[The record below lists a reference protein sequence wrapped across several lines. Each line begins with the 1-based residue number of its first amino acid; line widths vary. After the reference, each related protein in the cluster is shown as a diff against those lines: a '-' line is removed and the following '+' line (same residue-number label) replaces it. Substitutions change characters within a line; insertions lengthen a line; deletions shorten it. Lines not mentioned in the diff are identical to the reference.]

1 MIARLRRKIVLL
13 VVLPMLAV
21 LALILVLYNLSCASY
36 YLNDAQNALL
46 YCTERLEKYPELL
59 EKDLDYALDK
69 ISEEENASNA
79 KIKGIAYGILSSD
92 LTVVKISKGGKETE
106 IIGDVEVIEDVVG
119 DPATL
124 PRDSGI
130 LIGSLSGPT
139 VMYNNAKLDDCTLVF
154 ILKVSDWIAE
164 IRNVAVVSVLGFI
177 LAAIIL
183 TFIAGSISARI
194 VRPVEEALLK
204 QNRFIADASHEL
216 KTPISVINANIAVL
230 ENECGDNK
238 WMRYIKEEGAL
249 MNELISQ
256 LLSLSRIDYQAESAQ
271 SERVSETFELSDVLF
286 EAALPFDSIAFE
298 NNVSMNTEGIK
309 SFKVSG
315 SRGDL
320 RQIISIIIDNAISHS
335 GSGGEVFIHTE
346 LCEAGSFLGIRN
358 KVAVSVRNTGS
369 VIPEEELPHIF
380 DRFYKGN
387 SGTAGKSGNFGLG
400 LSIAK
405 ALAERSGYELTA
417 ESGGG
422 ETTFKIVLDKA

>member
-21 LALILVLYNLSCASY
+21 IALILVLYNISCATY
-36 YLNDAQNALL
+36 YMNDAEDTLL
-46 YCTERLEKYPELL
+46 YCTERLEKYPDLL
-59 EKDLDYALDK
+59 ELDLDYAIEK
-69 ISEEENASNA
+69 ISEEENSNNV

-92 LTVVKISKGGKETE
+92 LTIVKLSKDGKETE
-106 IIGDVEVIEDVVG
+106 MLGDKGVIDEVVG

-124 PRDSGI
+124 PKDSGI
-130 LIGSLSGPT
+130 LIGNLSGPT
-139 VMYNNAKLDDCTLVF
+139 VMYKNTRLDDCTLVF
-154 ILKVSDWIAE
+154 ILKIGDWLDE
-164 IRNVAVVSVLGFI
+164 IRNVVVVSILGFI
-177 LAAIIL
+177 LAAIVL
-183 TFIAGSISARI
+183 AFIANVISARI
-194 VRPVEEALLK
+194 VRPVEEALIK

-230 ENECGDNK
+230 EKECGENK
-238 WMRYIKEEGAL
+238 WMRYIKEEGAV
-249 MNELISQ
+249 MNELVNQ
-256 LLSLSRIDYQAESAQ
+256 LLSLCRIDYQAENVQ

-298 NNVSMNTEGIK
+298 NNVSINTEGIK
-309 SFKVSG
+309 SFKVIG

-369 VIPEEELPHIF
+369 VIPEEDLPHIF

-387 SGTAGKSGNFGLG
+387 SGSAGKSGNFGLG

-422 ETTFKIVLDKA
+422 ETTFRIVLDKV

>member
-21 LALILVLYNLSCASY
+21 LALILILYNISCATY
-36 YLNDAQNALL
+36 YMNDAEDTLL
-46 YCTERLEKYPELL
+46 YCTERLEKYPDLL
-59 EKDLDYALDK
+59 ELDLDYAIEK
-69 ISEEENASNA
+69 ISEEENSNNV

-92 LTVVKISKGGKETE
+92 LTIVKLSKDGKETE
-106 IIGDVEVIEDVVG
+106 MLGDKGVIDEVVG

-124 PRDSGI
+124 PKDSGI
-130 LIGSLSGPT
+130 LIGNLSGPT
-139 VMYNNAKLDDCTLVF
+139 VMYKNARLDDCTLVF
-154 ILKVSDWIAE
+154 ILKIGDWLDE
-164 IRNVAVVSVLGFI
+164 IRNVVVVSMLGFI
-177 LAAIIL
+177 LAAIVL
-183 TFIAGSISARI
+183 AFIANVISARI
-194 VRPVEEALLK
+194 VRPVEEALIK

-230 ENECGDNK
+230 ENEYGDNK

-249 MNELISQ
+249 MNELVNQ
-256 LLSLSRIDYQAESAQ
+256 LLSLCRIDYHAENVQ

-298 NNVSMNTEGIK
+298 NNVSINTEGIK
-309 SFKVSG
+309 SFKVIG

-369 VIPEEELPHIF
+369 VIPEEDLPHIF

-387 SGTAGKSGNFGLG
+387 SGSAGKSGNFGLG

-422 ETTFKIVLDKA
+422 ETTFRIVLDKA